1 MPYTPW
7 GLLAFA
13 PRLILP
19 YLPIWTRKRN
29 FRARFW
35 DNKGKVARMTKNRER
50 A

>member
-7 GLLAFA
+7 ELLAFA

-35 DNKGKVARMTKNRER
+35 GFRGNDKKWGGGLV
-50 A
+50 